1 MDKTL
6 KILLDTIDKSNKSE
20 FNIRVYFGRYIS
32 YFKDTQITVS
42 YNSIKDIYDLNIAWV
57 EDDESLFS
65 IIEMN
70 LSDSYSSDS
79 TDFEISDNLL
89 IFYDDAKKIEIELK

>member
-6 KILLDTIDKSNKSE
+6 KILFDTINKSNNSK

-32 YFKDTQITVS
+32 YFKDIEITVS
-42 YNSIKDIYDLNIAWV
+42 YNSTDDIYDLNIAWV
-57 EDDESLFS
+57 DDDESLFS
-65 IIEMN
+65 VMEMN

-79 TDFEISDNLL
+79 TDFEISDNMLT
-89 IFYDDAKKIEIELK
+89 FYDDAKKIEIELN